1 VSLTVTEMV
10 AKLGLDID
18 EGEFAQGDK
27 ALEELRAAIL
37 GLAGV
42 ATAAATAIGAMIA
55 STVESASAA
64 DDASKATGVSAQ
76 ALIEL
81 GHAAQMS
88 GSSAEELR
96 DGLLHLSRSSVAAA
110 SGSAEGAEAF
120 RKFGV
125 SVRDGAGRLKGA
137 DALLAEV
144 ADGLGR
150 IPEAERA
157 SAAMAI
163 FGRSG
168 ARLVPL
174 LSEGAGGIA
183 LLRREARELGIV
195 IDAETIEA
203 AASLGDSF
211 DRATASLRALTYAVA
226 GPLLAPMRRVIDAVV
241 AWWRANQAI
250 VKQQI
255 AAVFDGIARAI
266 RWVSGPVL
274 LAWRGFRALFGLL
287 EVGVRLVGGTEN
299 AVTAL
304 ALAFFALTGAM
315 LTWAIGAAATT
326 VLGMAAVAGGVWP
339 LTVALLKMAAAWV
352 LAALPVIGT
361 GLLLLGFGAILAL
374 VADDI
379 YKFVTGGTSLLGDF
393 VYAVTELWA
402 MLKEAVVGAFDA
414 AFERVSQLVQGVLDK
429 VFSAIDFV
437 DRMLSKLG
445 RAAGAAKAAVFGDGN
460 VEVVARGVA
469 EAATTPGG
477 VSAMFGGGASPAA
490 STALTT
496 NARTTNVAAPVEVKV
511 VAAPGQSP
519 AEVGRAVGG
528 ELRDNFGRMLA
539 ETAGTAGA

>member
-195 IDAETIEA
+195 LDAETIEA

-211 DRATASLRALTYAVA
+211 DRAKASLKAFAYVVA
-226 GPLLAPMRRVIDAVV
+226 TPLLKPLKRVIETLV
-241 AWWRANQAI
+241 AWWKANQTLI
-250 VKQQI
+250 QQRVDTFWARVVPI
-255 AAVFDGIARAI
+255 LEAAGSAFAAMGRAVLWAYDHLREFAVLLSGVVLGALWANIGALMTQAMWAVLVGNFMLGAAVKA
-266 RWVSGPVL
+266 
-274 LAWRGFRALFGLL
+274 
-287 EVGVRLVGGTEN
+287 
-299 AVTAL
+299 
-304 ALAFFALTGAM
+304 
-315 LTWAIGAAATT
+315 
-326 VLGMAAVAGGVWP
+326 
-339 LTVALLKMAAAWV
+339 AAAWLV
-352 LAALPVIGT
+352 AT
-361 GLLLLGFGAILAL
+361 GPFILLGVLIALLAEDIWVFVEGGESAIGEF
-374 VADDI
+374 VA
-379 YKFVTGGTSLLGDF
+379 G
-393 VYAVTELWA
+393 VTELWA
-402 MLKEAVVGAFDA
+402 ALKTATIA
-414 AFERVSQLVQGVLDK
+414 AF
-429 VFSAIDFV
+429 SAVRDFV
-437 DRMLSKLG
+437 GGIFDGVMARVQSAMAWVSEKLEVAQKLYSK
-445 RAAGAAKAAVFGDGN
+445 VFGDAS
-460 VEVVARGVA
+460 VDVLARGVA
-469 EAATTPGG
+469 ELSTTPGG
-477 VSAMFGGGASPAA
+477 VSAAFGGGASPAA
-490 STALTT
+490 SVTNNSQARSTAI
-496 NARTTNVAAPVEVKV
+496 TTNVELTVN
-511 VAAPGQSP
+511 AAPGQS
-519 AEVGRAVGG
+519 AQEVGRVAVGG
-528 ELRDNFGRMLA
+528 MTDYGRSLA
-539 ETAGTAGA
+539 EAAAAAGGG